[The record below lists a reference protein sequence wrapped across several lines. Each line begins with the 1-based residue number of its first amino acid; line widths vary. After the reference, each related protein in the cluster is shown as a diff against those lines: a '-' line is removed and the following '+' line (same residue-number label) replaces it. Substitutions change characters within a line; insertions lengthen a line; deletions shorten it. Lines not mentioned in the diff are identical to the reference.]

1 MLNPLKDTYQADDI
15 ARDYLHMTLPSYQE
29 LFGKETLAAQLARID
44 EEETAKRLKSYF
56 GYLSCIPLMAWAEM
70 KKQLAAEG
78 MLGLMEEIEMPTVYY
93 LFEMER
99 LGVQANAEVLKEM
112 SELLERR
119 VLALETDIYDLAGEE
134 FNINS
139 PKQLG
144 VILFEKLKLPF
155 AKKTKTGY
163 STSADILEKLR
174 TEDPIIDKILEYRQ
188 VSKLKSTY
196 ADGLPVFID
205 GRSSYPWQILTRR
218 SPQPAVSAVQTRTCR
233 TFRSVW
239 SSANSFVKSL
249 NQSPDSCF
257 WMRIIH
263 RSNCVC

>member
-196 ADGLPVFID
+196 ADGLPVFIEED
-205 GRSSYPWQILTRR
+205 HRIHGKFNQTITATGRISST
-218 SPQPAVSAVQTRTCR
+218 
-233 TFRSVW
+233 
-239 SSANSFVKSL
+239 
-249 NQSPDSCF
+249 D
-257 WMRIIH
+257 
-263 RSNCVC
+263 